1 MELRG
6 TDAHKQSEK
15 ENNGLEGEEEA
26 GWSGQAGSV
35 IITAAKAAANVG
47 NKAENGSLESPNS
60 SE

>member
-1 MELRG
+1 M
-6 TDAHKQSEK
+6 
-15 ENNGLEGEEEA
+15 GLKA